1 MTQFVRVVFLL
12 LAVCAQPV
20 SAGNSAGISSAEA
33 LSLLHR
39 ISAALRQHNYAG
51 TFVYSSGDRIETSRV
66 THMVDRE
73 GTHEKIE
80 VLDGMP
86 REIIR
91 TNNEIKCY
99 LPERKMIVAEKR
111 WLRKSFPSLFSEPVS
126 DLNDSYVVR
135 MGGHERVTDYESRV
149 IILEPRDGMRYG
161 HKLWMEIQSGLL
173 LKAAV
178 VDQERVMEQFV
189 FTQLKIGGE
198 IDKAQLKAKYADKA
212 VEWQVN
218 NLVPS
223 EANNTETGWSVNN
236 LPPGF
241 KKISMTKLHIPGKT
255 EPVSHIVLSDG
266 LAAVSVFIEPLV
278 KNHPAHAPRSY
289 HGHGAINIYSH
300 TVSDSLVTTVGE
312 APANAIR
319 HIGSSV
325 AHEQSGNK

>member
-1 MTQFVRVVFLL
+1 MRQFARAVFLL
-12 LAVCAQPV
+12 FFICARPV
-20 SAGNSAGISSAEA
+20 SAESPAGISSAEA

-39 ISAALRQHNYAG
+39 ISAALRQYNYAG
-51 TFVYSSGDRIETSRV
+51 TFVYSSGDRIETSRII
-66 THMVDRE
+66 HMVDRE

-99 LPERKMIVAEKR
+99 LPERKTVITEKR

-126 DLNDSYVVR
+126 DLNDNYVVR
-135 MGGHERVTDYESRV
+135 MGGHERVTDYESQA

-161 HKLWMEIQSGLL
+161 HKLWMDTQSGLL

-178 VDQERVMEQFV
+178 VDKEHVMEQFV

-198 IDKAQLKAKYADKA
+198 IDKGQLKAKYADKA

-223 EANNTETGWSVNN
+223 EVNNTDTGWSVKN
-236 LPPGF
+236 LPSGF
-241 KKISMTKLHIPGKT
+241 KKISMMKLHIPGKA

-278 KNHPAHAPRSY
+278 KNHHHHTPRSY
-289 HGHGAINIYSH
+289 HGHGAINIYAH
-300 TVSDSLVTTVGE
+300 TVSDNMVTK
-312 APANAIR
+312 
-319 HIGSSV
+319 IGR
-325 AHEQSGNK
+325 AHV